1 VVTVRQLVGE
11 ALPLALGLTATPHCP
26 AERIVAGC
34 GGVGGTTM
42 ATINELLKGK
52 VTLEV
57 ESLDRIYL
65 NGYVPTLQVGG
76 QVVSFM
82 TGHLGYP
89 IPSPAIFE
97 QIGTRF
103 RGAVRRFAETR
114 RIPLVSFSKGER
126 KIDRMLPL
134 LRAAEKAGSN
144 GVVAIGVA
152 QEFQNVFSANQRK
165 TPTGAPWFS
174 FSKADR
180 RVTCYYFYILDAEF
194 GPCFLKICA
203 YFPYPVKLWCN
214 GHEWAKRQAAK
225 QGIAFTPLSNG
236 FASCDDPVALQA
248 LCDRL
253 GAVDIRALFERWM
266 CQIPRPLTDRD
277 RAAGFWWDLSMRQIE
292 VSRTLIF
299 SFPRHARA
307 FFEAMVR
314 DNLGLGRPH
323 EVELIFSGRPTRRGR
338 PRCRYPETFK
348 TKVVTEGV
356 EIRVNVFYK
365 DSRIKQYLKDGRGLR
380 IETVANSPGDFGVLR
395 RLEHLPEL
403 VAKARDANRRILE
416 VQSAGQGCAIGP
428 ALFER
433 IQQPYVRGGQRT
445 GALRFGDPRVIALA
459 GALCLTLHAVAG
471 FTNRSLRALVAGL
484 LGIPYGARQ
493 MTYDLR
499 RLRLHGLIQRVHG
512 HRYWLTPDGQ
522 RFALFYAKL
531 ANRVFPPLFAAPQPN
546 SPPKLQR
553 ALADINQ
560 CVDDALRRAGL
571 PPAA

>member
-1 VVTVRQLVGE
+1 MVTVK
-11 ALPLALGLTATPHCP
+11 
-26 AERIVAGC
+26 
-34 GGVGGTTM
+34 
-42 ATINELLKGK
+42 ELLKGK

-82 TGHLGYP
+82 TGHLGYA
-89 IPSPAIFE
+89 IPSAAIFE

-103 RGAVRRFAETR
+103 RGAVRRFAEAR
-114 RIPLVSFSKGER
+114 GIPLISFSKGER

-134 LRAAEKAGSN
+134 LRAAEKAGSY

-174 FSKADR
+174 FYKADR
-180 RVTCYYFYILDAEF
+180 RVTCYYFYIFDAEF
-194 GPCFLKICA
+194 GPCFLKVCA

-236 FASCDDPVALQA
+236 FASCDDP
-248 LCDRL
+248 
-253 GAVDIRALFERWM
+253 G
-266 CQIPRPLTDRD
+266 
-277 RAAGFWWDLSMRQIE
+277 
-292 VSRTLIF
+292 
-299 SFPRHARA
+299 
-307 FFEAMVR
+307 
-314 DNLGLGRPH
+314 
-323 EVELIFSGRPTRRGR
+323 
-338 PRCRYPETFK
+338 
-348 TKVVTEGV
+348 
-356 EIRVNVFYK
+356 
-365 DSRIKQYLKDGRGLR
+365 
-380 IETVANSPGDFGVLR
+380 
-395 RLEHLPEL
+395 
-403 VAKARDANRRILE
+403 
-416 VQSAGQGCAIGP
+416 SAGQGCAIGP

-433 IQQPYVRGGQRT
+433 IQQPYVREGQRT
-445 GALRFGDPRVIALA
+445 GALRFGDPRAIALA
-459 GALCLTLHAVAG
+459 GALCLSLHAVAG

-484 LGIPYGARQ
+484 LGTPYGVTR

-499 RLRLHGLIQRVHG
+499 RLRLHGLIQRING
-512 HRYWLTPDGQ
+512 HRYGLTPDGQ

-553 ALADINQ
+553 ALDAINQ
-560 CVDDALRRAGL
+560 CVDEALRAAGL
-571 PPAA
+571 RPAA